1 MPIEHAQKS
10 HDFLQNGSERFRQ
23 IWFRKIQTNLVQK
36 YSDYY
41 KFRNVQTIYQ
51 IQKDSETEEKF
62 SHISESQ
69 FFWMLVWDVQPVSS
83 HASERVQKKDI
94 VFRCIQTPI

>member
-10 HDFLQNGSERFRQ
+10 HDFLQNGSESFRQ

-41 KFRNVQTIYQ
+41 KFRKDQ

-94 VFRCIQTPI
+94 VFRWIQTPI